1 MTSQPDY
8 YAALRLDPAA
18 TQQEISRAYR
28 ALMRTHHPDVHAGTA
43 TERDAQDAEL
53 LRIMQAFFV
62 LRDPARRAAYDRT
75 IAGTAAAGAAAA
87 GGAAAA
93 EGAATPGGAPQSGTA
108 TEIPVRKVHTRAAT
122 TGTSIRVMP
131 VRWESGPWT

>member
-8 YAALRLDPAA
+8 YAALRLNPAA

-28 ALMRTHHPDVHAGTA
+28 ALMRTHHPDVHTGTA

-62 LRDPARRAAYDRT
+62 LRDPVRRAAYDRT
-75 IAGTAAAGAAAA
+75 IAGGAASAEGAAAA
-87 GGAAAA
+87 GGT
-93 EGAATPGGAPQSGTA
+93 ATPGGAPESGTA
-108 TEIPVRKVHTRAAT
+108 SQIPVRKVHARAAP
-122 TGTSIRVMP
+122 GTSIRIMP